1 MFAGAARG
9 HRLSMRPLK
18 PLDATVEAVEQA
30 NWLDPSVQATK
41 KAVDAALVPSPTM
54 RDLLHGVWFGH
65 PLHPALIVV
74 PLGSWVSAT
83 VLDLLP
89 GRRDAAQTLTGFG
102 VLAALPTAAA
112 GLADWTDL
120 EARQKRTG
128 LVHAA
133 VNTVALGLQYA
144 SWRARRQDRQ
154 ARGVAY
160 ALSALSLSGVSAYL
174 GGHLS
179 YSQAAGA
186 NHAEDAP
193 RVLPAEWTRLCA
205 LAELPEG
212 KPTRVDLDGV
222 PVFALRR
229 GDRVDALYDLC
240 AHQAGPLS
248 EGELSGSGDDLCI
261 SCPWHGSVFRVA
273 DGQVRQGPSNYPQPV
288 VQIRVGSDGSVL
300 ARSGQDD

>member
-1 MFAGAARG
+1 
-9 HRLSMRPLK
+9 MRPLK

-30 NWLDPSVQATK
+30 KWLDPSVQVTK
-41 KAVDAALVPSPTM
+41 KAVDATLLPSPAV

-120 EARQKRTG
+120 EPRQKRTG

-133 VNTVALGLQYA
+133 FNTVALGLQYA
-144 SWRARRQDRQ
+144 SWRARRQGRQ
-154 ARGVAY
+154 ARGVTY
-160 ALSALSLSGVSAYL
+160 SLTALGIGGVSAYL

-193 RVLPAEWTRLCA
+193 RVLPDEWTRLCA
-205 LAELPEG
+205 LQDLPEG

-222 PVFALRR
+222 PVVAVRR
-229 GDRVDALYDLC
+229 GDRVDALYDAC
-240 AHQAGPLS
+240 SHQSGPLS
-248 EGELSGSGDDLCI
+248 QGELSGSGDDLCI
-261 SCPWHGSVFRVA
+261 SCPWHGSVFRVS
-273 DGQVRQGPSNYPQPV
+273 DGMVRQGPSNYPQPV
-288 VQIRVGSDGSVL
+288 LQVRVRADGSVL
-300 ARSGQDD
+300 ARLGEDD